1 LRILDLSTNAIKN
14 VGYIKEGIMCNIALE
29 KIDISSN
36 MIGDSGMGEMAQAM
50 GCNRGI
56 ETIAIGFNKY
66 GI

>member
-1 LRILDLSTNAIKN
+1 
-14 VGYIKEGIMCNIALE
+14 MCNIALE